1 MGTYYGKQVR
11 FTAQQGQGDAL
22 TRGML
27 AGADLLLADAGC
39 LLFVVSR
46 APDDPDV
53 VWLTE
58 VWLSKAAHD
67 EMVLREAAAREQ
79 SWPFIADV
87 QETELHVLGGK
98 GLQHRH

>member
-87 QETELHVLGGK
+87 QETELLVLGGK